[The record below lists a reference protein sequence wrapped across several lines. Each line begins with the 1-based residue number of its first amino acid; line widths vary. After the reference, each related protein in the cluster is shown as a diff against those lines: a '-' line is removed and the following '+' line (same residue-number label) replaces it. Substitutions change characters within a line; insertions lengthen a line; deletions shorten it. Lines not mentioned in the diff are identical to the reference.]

1 MGESAAPAAVL
12 DRLIDHSDRKAN
24 RTEAPRRGVE
34 PSPHHVVGLAPVVLR
49 LDDLRLGVSVRVGSI
64 DSRHVERLIERA
76 EAWPPLL
83 VRRSDNT
90 IVDGHYR
97 FHAAKQMGLSRIECL
112 YFDGDETEVFIEA
125 VRRNVDHGLP
135 LTLADRK
142 GAARQILGMHP
153 EWSDRRLAGVCGLS
167 HVTVGN
173 LRAAHEPPSGQVYQ
187 LDTRRG
193 RDGKARPVDPSARR
207 RRVHDAILAHP
218 TASLREI
225 ARMTETSH
233 ETVRTVKNAAMS
245 GEWRV
250 ADAVTVRA
258 VEPPPFS
265 PAADPAFTSTDHG
278 TAFAG
283 WFARTDISQSCHEF
297 VDAVPLS
304 RVYEIEAEAR
314 RRAAAGVEFAG
325 ALVARAAASSKRSA
339 SFPPGA
345 ADGGGL

>member
-1 MGESAAPAAVL
+1 MSESAAPASVL
-12 DRLIDHSDRKAN
+12 DRLIEHSGRKAN
-24 RTEAPRRGVE
+24 PTEVPRRGVE
-34 PSPHHVVGLAPVVLR
+34 PPPHQAVGLARVVLR
-49 LDDLRLGVSVRVGSI
+49 LEDLRLGVSVRGGSI

-97 FHAAKQMGLSRIECL
+97 FHAAKLMGLSRIECV
-112 YFDGDETEVFIEA
+112 YFDGDEAGVFIEA

-142 GAARQILGMHP
+142 CAARRILGMHP
-153 EWSDRRLAGVCGLS
+153 EWSDRRIADVCVLS
-167 HVTVGN
+167 HVTVGS
-173 LRAAHEPPSGQVYQ
+173 LRAAHEPPLGHVYQ

-245 GEWRV
+245 GGLKV
-250 ADAVTVRA
+250 ADPVMVRA
-258 VEPPPFS
+258 VEPPRSS

-278 TAFAG
+278 TAFAA
-283 WFARTDISQSCHEF
+283 WFARTDISQSSCEF

-314 RRAAAGVEFAG
+314 RRAAAWLHFAG
-325 ALVARAAASSKRSA
+325 ALAARAAATSRRSA
-339 SFPPGA
+339 SFAPGA
-345 ADGGGL
+345 GDGGVV